1 MDALEDLPAAIPV
14 SRACAAAG
22 MSRATLYRKTSLP
35 APPKPRLAKPVR
47 ALSTSERDELV
58 ALMHSPEY
66 VDQPPREIYGTLLS
80 LGIYLASVS
89 TMYRILAALS
99 ESNERRPGHVR
110 TLNAIPRLE
119 AFAPNQIWTW
129 DITKVR
135 GAVAGT
141 FYFVHV
147 IIDLFSRYVVG
158 WMVAETENAKLATHL
173 ISEAFA
179 NHGVAAGTLTVHS
192 DRGSPMKAGSMT
204 QLLATL
210 GVEQSFSRPRV
221 SNDNPFVESAF
232 KTAKYQPD
240 YPELFASC
248 THVRAWFA
256 EFFDWQNDHHHHQGL
271 ELFTP
276 ADVFHSRVAE
286 VAAVRQAALDARYAS
301 NPERFVRGR
310 PTVRLPPARV
320 HINLPL
326 VDEAA
331 DETPRESAIEIHVP
345 ATVPATTGSASTPT
359 ESSGRPSKLSR
370 SGSPRETKP
379 ALMAAQ

>member
-1 MDALEDLPAAIPV
+1 MPKSKNVTKGSGTVHEVATPPRKRRKRGRKAKFDAKDRRIAELEKKLCAADKERLIMQGLLDLQKSLGAARCDSPHVGEVVMDALEDLPAAIPV

-173 ISEAFA
+173 ISEALA

-210 GVEQSFSRPRV
+210 GRWDAGALLVSVSSRDVRRSTDEPRPPY
-221 SNDNPFVESAF
+221 SRD
-232 KTAKYQPD
+232 
-240 YPELFASC
+240 
-248 THVRAWFA
+248 R
-256 EFFDWQNDHHHHQGL
+256 HH
-271 ELFTP
+271 
-276 ADVFHSRVAE
+276 
-286 VAAVRQAALDARYAS
+286 
-301 NPERFVRGR
+301 
-310 PTVRLPPARV
+310 
-320 HINLPL
+320 
-326 VDEAA
+326 
-331 DETPRESAIEIHVP
+331 
-345 ATVPATTGSASTPT
+345 
-359 ESSGRPSKLSR
+359 R
-370 SGSPRETKP
+370 SV
-379 ALMAAQ
+379 